1 MSEQMNSQREDNRSL
16 QGDLSVVPLSEAL
29 WRLRLSP
36 SALDLHTVLPE
47 EAFLSP
53 VLLDF
58 TRLLDDVDVELLDIH
73 AVLMLPPGPAEIL
86 S

>member
-1 MSEQMNSQREDNRSL
+1 MNEQMNSQREDNRPL

-36 SALDLHTVLPE
+36 SALDLHTVLPT